1 MTEPYVPL
9 PQLSPWQDAAV
20 ALCEFACGFE
30 HGRDKNDPVY
40 IEVTEHRDGPG
51 PKQRAGYSSCG
62 DQAWWLLYRLG
73 LRKSWMNRA
82 ANHTY
87 NDGMNVADLTGC
99 PVNTVGPFGPDYSPQ
114 PGDILE
120 IWSAADTHD
129 AHVCI
134 VLAAA
139 KDGILRTANYGA
151 GGMNPAP
158 SPGCNISNS
167 AYVRSGSDWLVGKQR
182 RKLKRVIPL
191 AAVIPLLSVQPDLT
205 GARVTDD
212 LIHALKA
219 TWAPGPGD
227 EAASDFPRAPQS

>member
-1 MTEPYVPL
+1 MTDLYVPFPDL
-9 PQLSPWQDAAV
+9 APWQAAAV
-20 ALCEFACGFE
+20 ALCEYACGYA
-30 HGRDKNDPVY
+30 HGRDKDDPVY

-73 LRKSWMNRA
+73 LRKPWMNRA

-87 NDGMNVADLTGC
+87 NNGMNVADLTGC
-99 PVNTVGPFGPDYSPQ
+99 PGHVSGPFAADYSPQ

-151 GGMNPAP
+151 GGMNPNP
-158 SPGCNISNS
+158 RPGCNISDS
-167 AYVRSGSDWLVGKQR
+167 PYVRLGSDWLVGRQK
-182 RKLKRVIPL
+182 RKLQRVIPL
-191 AAVIPLLSVQPDLT
+191 AAMIPLFSAPPDLT

-212 LIHALKA
+212 LIRALGA
-219 TWAPGPGD
+219 TWSQGQHY
-227 EAASDFPRAPQS
+227 EAASDPPQS